1 MIMVIAVII
10 IVLLIALIAVVIYFA
25 FKKQKPSP
33 ADELAEER
41 KAMVKKGRSHL
52 MDLRRLGMKVQNQ
65 DVRALNEQ
73 ICMSADK
80 IFQTLQEKPECIP
93 NVRKFFNYYLP
104 TQGSIL
110 EKYIR
115 VESSGVPSGEL
126 THNVV
131 SCLGDIRKAMEKQY
145 NNLFD
150 DDILD
155 LTVEMEVMTA
165 VCKRDGLLAEEE
177 VTQQNT
183 MKLTL

>member
-1 MIMVIAVII
+1 MAVAVII
-10 IVLLIALIAVVIYFA
+10 IVLLIALIAVVLYFA

-52 MDLRRLGMKVQNQ
+52 MDLRRLGMKVQNM
-65 DVRALNEQ
+65 DVRMLNEQ
-73 ICMSADK
+73 ICVSADK
-80 IFQTLQEKPECIP
+80 IFQTLQKKPECIP

-104 TQGSIL
+104 TQGNIL

-126 THNVV
+126 TQNVI
-131 SCLGDIRKAMEKQY
+131 SCLGDISKAMEKQY
-145 NNLFD
+145 NSLFD

-165 VCKRDGLLAEEE
+165 VCKRDGLLPEEE
-177 VTQQNT
+177 SSQQNA